1 MLCNPVLGCRGR
13 LLIRLPRRG
22 GEASELPKG
31 LLSGGSTW
39 AMTSWDQMSA
49 ADVRCALLSTSEGLS
64 NVGPNT
70 VARL

>member
-1 MLCNPVLGCRGR
+1 MRQPSARESYIPPNE
-13 LLIRLPRRG
+13 LPRRG
-22 GEASELPKG
+22 GGASELSKG
-31 LLSGGSTW
+31 LQSARSTW

>member
-1 MLCNPVLGCRGR
+1 
-13 LLIRLPRRG
+13 
-22 GEASELPKG
+22 
-31 LLSGGSTW
+31 
-39 AMTSWDQMSA
+39 MTSWDQMSA

>member
-1 MLCNPVLGCRGR
+1 MWAQLFSLHPSGSWPHPLPATDQAAGR
-13 LLIRLPRRG
+13 
-22 GEASELPKG
+22 
-31 LLSGGSTW
+31 TC

-49 ADVRCALLSTSEGLS
+49 ADVRCALLSTSEGLN